1 MISNPVL
8 SDIIP
13 LPPLGFSP
21 FLTVDSHTIPD
32 NTSSKGRQEA
42 KIKWLR
48 WIWHSDMDNDPLWL
62 PFHFSSGFTT
72 FLLGGV
78 SSPWEPLTFI
88 QEVVLNRILFRLTS
102 SQTLLGTSYIQID
115 VLSEQSHLHQHQI
128 RTPSAQSSRTS
139 SRTLSPINNT
149 FLLICLPCSFVH
161 YQPGLKSVACFRLFS
176 LALLSNYLTC
186 KIFASLSLQEKK
198 SSPIVYCNS
207 YNSMNNSCLN

>member
-1 MISNPVL
+1 MAKKSPSSTSQGGEKIPFWMADAMKVAWYAMGNIERWPGLEDDGRGYAFHFGLLMDRRVVKELICLMISNPVL

-48 WIWHSDMDNDPLWL
+48 WIWHSDMANDPLWL

-88 QEVVLNRILFRLTS
+88 QEVVLNRILFHLTS
-102 SQTLLGTSYIQID
+102 SQTLLGTSYI
-115 VLSEQSHLHQHQI
+115 
-128 RTPSAQSSRTS
+128 
-139 SRTLSPINNT
+139 
-149 FLLICLPCSFVH
+149 
-161 YQPGLKSVACFRLFS
+161 
-176 LALLSNYLTC
+176 
-186 KIFASLSLQEKK
+186 
-198 SSPIVYCNS
+198 
-207 YNSMNNSCLN
+207 

>member
-1 MISNPVL
+1 MKVAWYAMGNIERWPGLEDDGRGYAFHFGLLMDRRVVKELICLRISNPVL

-13 LPPLGFSP
+13 LPPLVFSP

-48 WIWHSDMDNDPLWL
+48 WIWHSDMANDPLWL

-88 QEVVLNRILFRLTS
+88 QEMGTESHSFPLDQFPNPPWDKLYLDWCPFRTK
-102 SQTLLGTSYIQID
+102 
-115 VLSEQSHLHQHQI
+115 
-128 RTPSAQSSRTS
+128 
-139 SRTLSPINNT
+139 SPT
-149 FLLICLPCSFVH
+149 
-161 YQPGLKSVACFRLFS
+161 
-176 LALLSNYLTC
+176 LALDQN
-186 KIFASLSLQEKK
+186 SLCPKLK
-198 SSPIVYCNS
+198 N
-207 YNSMNNSCLN
+207 